1 MRTTD
6 GAIAA
11 TAAPPWAEQV
21 LDRLT
26 RRYRGADGL
35 LLTALDERGQVLDAE
50 PLIADF
56 GDVLPYLA
64 YFGCADAALDQV
76 RRAQPY
82 LWRGLYRR
90 RGRVQ
95 AFFNHDWLVG
105 LIELYRLTGERW
117 LLDLAVTA
125 ADALRA
131 HFDARG
137 LLLDEPVRLTAW
149 RSWLRRASPFGG
161 GYIEPLVELA
171 ELTGEERFLAHA
183 QRLAAAWLATQP
195 FRAQGVFRRVFGLP
209 LAGALAKR
217 APARLFKD
225 HTNLLY
231 GLLALYEV
239 TGEATLRQ
247 AIERWLDAF
256 AAHFWN
262 GGQVFLLVDDRL
274 RGYQP
279 ELKAAF
285 AALDLLCACAHVG
298 IGGPRTLDLARRIA
312 DCWLGEQWPSGLFPA
327 APGARHDHLD
337 ANTDMAVAL
346 AKLSALTND
355 RHYWQAA
362 DRCAA
367 ALLAQHAGPHG
378 YVLAVS
384 PEGAVVDG
392 RVIVKYQALLLKL
405 ALLDLA
411 GDHLF
416 DDALPARLLRD
427 R

>member
-1 MRTTD
+1 LRTTD
-6 GAIAA
+6 GAFVA
-11 TAAPPWAEQV
+11 TAAPSWAEEV
-21 LDRLT
+21 LARLT
-26 RRYRGADGL
+26 QRYRGADGL
-35 LLTALDERGQVLDAE
+35 LVTALDARGQVLDAE

-64 YFGCADAALDQV
+64 YFGYVDAALDQV
-76 RRAQPY
+76 RRARPY

-95 AFFNHDWLVG
+95 AFFNHDWLIG

-117 LLDLAVTA
+117 LLALATEA

-131 HFDARG
+131 HLDDRG
-137 LLLDEPVRLTAW
+137 LLRDEPVRWDVW

-161 GYIEPLVELA
+161 GYIEPLVELTA
-171 ELTGEERFLAHA
+171 LTGAERFLAHA
-183 QRLAAAWLATQP
+183 QRLAAAWLATRP
-195 FRAQGVFRRVFGLP
+195 FRAQGVFRRVFRLP
-209 LAGALAKR
+209 LVDALAAQ

-225 HTNLLY
+225 NTNLLY
-231 GLLALYEV
+231 GLLALYEA
-239 TGEATLRQ
+239 TGDVALRQ

-256 AAHFWN
+256 AAHVWN

-274 RGYQP
+274 RGSQP

-285 AALDLLCACAHVG
+285 AALDLLCACVH
-298 IGGPRTLDLARRIA
+298 GGVDRPRTLALARRIA
-312 DCWLGEQWPSGLFPA
+312 DCWLGEQWPQGLFPV
-327 APGARHDHLD
+327 APGAACDHLD

-346 AKLSALTND
+346 AKLAVLTGE
-355 RHYWQAA
+355 RAYRQAA
-362 DRCAA
+362 DRCVA

-378 YVLAVS
+378 YVLAV
-384 PEGAVVDG
+384 GADGAFADG
-392 RVIVKYQALLLKL
+392 RIIVKYQALLLKL

-411 GDHLF
+411 GDQLCGA
-416 DDALPARLLRD
+416 ALPARLLRD